1 MKEPND
7 KIKVF
12 LCSDHFE
19 RLLKDDV
26 CSTCPSK
33 CENKEAVKA
42 LSALYQNNN
51 GGAVIEAVVLELKS
65 IRRLQEGQS
74 ADLKKIEH
82 ILQGNGKPGLVEDV
96 ISLKT
101 LINHNN
107 RKSNEWISWVG
118 IVLATIISACALV
131 ATIASSV

>member
-1 MKEPND
+1 LKEITTILLKEIKMKEPND

-82 ILQGNGKPGLVEDV
+82 ILQGNGTVVRFKKDRAYITGKW
-96 ISLKT
+96 KT
-101 LINHNN
+101 RI
-107 RKSNEWISWVG
+107 G
-118 IVLATIISACALV
+118 
-131 ATIASSV
+131 